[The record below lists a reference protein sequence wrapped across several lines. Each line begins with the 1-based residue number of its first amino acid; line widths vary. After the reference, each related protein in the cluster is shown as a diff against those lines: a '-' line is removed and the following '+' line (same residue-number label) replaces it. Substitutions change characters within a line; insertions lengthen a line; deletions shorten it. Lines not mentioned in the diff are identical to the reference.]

1 MRLTGSSRI
10 LFTGDAFPYSSN
22 SNAIRFFIS
31 IACDHHRIQIFYLIL
46 WISCSPMM
54 AGDDGE
60 KSCKNV
66 KNGKFIRKKEHT
78 EKTERLDKANMRVP
92 IGTTYGS
99 SWRMLKY
106 CVRSKEEET
115 KKKNSW
121 ANIFVPFKITF
132 SCLQHLFFVCF
143 YESESIELYL
153 FDVVLFYSMVVNGF
167 ILGCVFFVVLW

>member
-1 MRLTGSSRI
+1 
-10 LFTGDAFPYSSN
+10 
-22 SNAIRFFIS
+22 
-31 IACDHHRIQIFYLIL
+31 
-46 WISCSPMM
+46 MM

-106 CVRSKEEET
+106 CVRSKEEEK
-115 KKKNSW
+115 KKKNNW

>member
-1 MRLTGSSRI
+1 
-10 LFTGDAFPYSSN
+10 
-22 SNAIRFFIS
+22 
-31 IACDHHRIQIFYLIL
+31 
-46 WISCSPMM
+46 MM

-106 CVRSKEEET
+106 CVRSKEEE
-115 KKKNSW
+115 KKK
-121 ANIFVPFKITF
+121 KK
-132 SCLQHLFFVCF
+132 
-143 YESESIELYL
+143 
-153 FDVVLFYSMVVNGF
+153 
-167 ILGCVFFVVLW
+167 